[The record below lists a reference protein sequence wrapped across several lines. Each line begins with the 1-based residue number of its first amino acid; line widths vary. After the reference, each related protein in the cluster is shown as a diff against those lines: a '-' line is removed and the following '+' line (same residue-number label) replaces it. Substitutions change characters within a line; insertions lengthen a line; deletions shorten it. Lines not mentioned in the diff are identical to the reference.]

1 MGRCELTGK
10 GPVVKN
16 LVSHSNIKTK
26 STSQPNIQKKRLFSQ
41 ALGQL
46 VTLRVAASAIRDME
60 HGGGLD
66 KFILTQNEEK
76 LSKRALTIR
85 TRIRNKLTGKTGAT
99 KTAAK
104 KTAAKK
110 A

>member
-26 STSQPNIQKKRLFSQ
+26 STAQPNIQKKRLFSQ
-41 ALGQL
+41 ALGQM
-46 VTLRVAASAIRDME
+46 VTLRIAASAIRDME
-60 HGGGLD
+60 HTGGLD
-66 KFILTQNEEK
+66 KYILNSNDDK
-76 LSKRALTIR
+76 LSKRAGTVKA
-85 TRIRNKLTGKTGAT
+85 RIRSKLTGK
-99 KTAAK
+99 
-104 KTAAKK
+104 K